1 MKRIVL
7 AGHGNFA
14 SGLYSSAKIILGEQ
28 NFVSC
33 LDCYINQEQD
43 VEKEISDILDSF
55 DENDEII
62 CLTDLFGG
70 SVNNAFMKIIGTK
83 DIKLITGTNLNLL
96 ICLILN
102 IELEF
107 DELIQMSIK
116 EAKSGLINCNL
127 SEGITIEDDNF

>member
-1 MKRIVL
+1 MKKIVL

-33 LDCYINQEQD
+33 LDCYVNQEQD

-83 DIKLITGTNLNLL
+83 DIKLITGTNLYLL
-96 ICLILN
+96 IYLILN
-102 IELEF
+102 IEMEI
-107 DELIQMSIK
+107 DELIKTSIK
-116 EAKSGLINCNL
+116 EAKNGLINCNL
-127 SEGITIEDDNF
+127 SESINIEDDKF